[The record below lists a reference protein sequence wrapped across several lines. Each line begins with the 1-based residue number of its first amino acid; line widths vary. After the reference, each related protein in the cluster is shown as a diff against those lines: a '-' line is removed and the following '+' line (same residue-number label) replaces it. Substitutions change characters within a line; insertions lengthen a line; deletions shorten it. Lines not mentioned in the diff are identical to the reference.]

1 MSQDHKNFE
10 LENKLLLMLLCV
22 AQFMLILDVAVVAVA
37 VPSIQS
43 NLSVPAAEIQW
54 VSTAY
59 SLTFGGFMVAFGR
72 AADLFGPKKALLLGV
87 VVFIVASALCGF
99 ASSGELLFVSRALQG
114 LGAAL
119 VSPAALALVTINFGE
134 GGQRN
139 KALGL
144 WGAVS
149 SGGAVVGQLLGGVW
163 STSPVGDLF
172 FGSMCLSV
180 LRSLSA

>member
-10 LENKLLLMLLCV
+10 LENKLLLILLCV

-87 VVFIVASALCGF
+87 VVFIVAYALCGF
-99 ASSGELLFVSRALQG
+99 ASSGELLFV
-114 LGAAL
+114 
-119 VSPAALALVTINFGE
+119 
-134 GGQRN
+134 
-139 KALGL
+139 
-144 WGAVS
+144 
-149 SGGAVVGQLLGGVW
+149 
-163 STSPVGDLF
+163 
-172 FGSMCLSV
+172 
-180 LRSLSA
+180 